1 MFKDVMVLLD
11 GADEDEVRLAHAE
24 SIAARFAAHLTGL
37 CISPI
42 PEYGLAFAGEPGFVA
57 ADTVIPLE
65 ERARTEA
72 ERVLARLKD
81 RFARI
86 DVPNEVRNI
95 VEFPAMRRN
104 GRPRKRAGRIWSSP
118 LRRTANHLP
127 ATAHLKRSCLE
138 PGTASTSFRPKAG

>member
-24 SIAARFAAHLTGL
+24 SIAVRFAAHLTGL

-57 ADTVIPLE
+57 ADTVISLE

-72 ERVLARLKD
+72 ERVLPGGMPGL
-81 RFARI
+81 
-86 DVPNEVRNI
+86 
-95 VEFPAMRRN
+95 
-104 GRPRKRAGRIWSSP
+104 SP
-118 LRRTANHLP
+118 LVWQTSRATLISPRAP
-127 ATAHLKRSCLE
+127 AV
-138 PGTASTSFRPKAG
+138 KAGH